1 MDMINVTKT
10 DMPPIKDYIECL
22 EELWESKWLTNN
34 GKFVQAFETKL
45 QEYLKVKNILPV
57 ANGTLALHVALK
69 VLEIRGEVITTPFTF
84 PTTTNV
90 LLWEGLTPVF
100 ADIDPQTWNI
110 DPVDVEK
117 KITENTSAILAVHC
131 YGNPCYVEELQKIA
145 DEYSLKL
152 IYDAAHSFGVQY
164 KNEYVVNYG
173 DVSCLSF
180 HATKIMHTIEGGA
193 IVAKRNDI
201 SDKIKLMINHGIKSE
216 EEVELAGTNAKM
228 NEFQAAMGLCNLN
241 YVNTKI
247 KKRQKLYSLYKEK
260 LSGLD
265 IQFQK
270 LISSKYNY
278 IYMPVLFENLDQ
290 RDKVYSNLIQKGI
303 KTRKYFFPL
312 TVSSSYF
319 QGKNLV
325 DKYNLNVALDIS
337 NRVLCLPLYADL
349 DMEITDVII
358 DIIKKTIERSECQT
372 QLNESQE
379 IVQFI

>member
-1 MDMINVTKT
+1 MNMINVTKT

-22 EELWESKWLTNN
+22 EELWESKWVTNN

-45 QEYLKVKNILPV
+45 QEYLKVKNISPV

-110 DPVDVEK
+110 DPVDIEE

-131 YGNPCYVEELQKIA
+131 YGNPCYVERLQKIA

-216 EEVELAGTNAKM
+216 EKVELAGTNAKM

-241 YVNTKI
+241 YVDTQI
-247 KKRQKLYSLYKEK
+247 KKREKLYSHYKEK

-270 LISSKYNY
+270 LISSKHNY
-278 IYMPVLFENLDQ
+278 IYMPVLFESLGQ
-290 RDKVYSNLIQKGI
+290 RDKVYSNLIQRGI

-337 NRVLCLPLYADL
+337 NRVLCLPLYSDL
-349 DMEITDVII
+349 GMETIDVII

-379 IVQFI
+379 IVQFT